1 MSKWI
6 QTLLAVAV
14 TGVAF
19 SAAAQQAAEH
29 IQHHPAADPTP
40 AECQA
45 LMANH
50 PQTMH
55 EGMDRV
61 MQRMPIAAPN

>member
-1 MSKWI
+1 MSKRI

-19 SAAAQQAAEH
+19 SAAAQQGVEH
-29 IQHHPAADPTP
+29 TQHHPAAAPTP
-40 AECQA
+40 AECHA
-45 LMANH
+45 LMADH
-50 PQTMH
+50 PQAMH